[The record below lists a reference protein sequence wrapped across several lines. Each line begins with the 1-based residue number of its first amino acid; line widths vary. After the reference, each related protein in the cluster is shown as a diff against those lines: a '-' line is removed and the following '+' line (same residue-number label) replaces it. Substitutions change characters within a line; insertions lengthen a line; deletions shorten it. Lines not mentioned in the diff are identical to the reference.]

1 MKKIV
6 SVYFWGLLVL
16 FTAGSAM
23 AQMSPPSIQATAA
36 EVPSV
41 PQPPAKIAEQTSDSA
56 PLTPPSP
63 PIEQREMWSGSLYTS
78 TYRAGAC
85 ITHEGKVRGV
95 LLLRTMSGKTD
106 TYHFNGTLE
115 DGIIRASHTSGHR
128 FKGTFPSTT
137 EVKGTITLKSG
148 RSISLTGKRELDVP
162 LTESCRPLP
171 Q

>member
-6 SVYFWGLLVL
+6 SAYFLGLCVLLV
-16 FTAGSAM
+16 AGLAM
-23 AQMSPPSIQATAA
+23 AQTSSPATKAPITVAPAA
-36 EVPSV
+36 EVPSAL
-41 PQPPAKIAEQTSDSA
+41 QAPAT
-56 PLTPPSP
+56 TP
-63 PIEQREMWSGSLYTS
+63 EQRELWSGSLYTS

-85 ITHEGKVRGV
+85 IDHEGKVRGV

-106 TYHFNGTLE
+106 TYHFDGTLE
-115 DGIIRASHTSGHR
+115 DGTIRASHNSGHR
-128 FKGTFPSTT
+128 FKGTFPSTE

-148 RSISLTGKRELDVP
+148 RSIKLTGKRELNVP